1 MSVVLAAAAPMAAEP
16 VEQAVQHYSRMR
28 LIPAVPAEV
37 AARAA
42 LLVSSASAT
51 LVARSARH
59 RVSALLLVFAAV
71 AAEAA
76 SECAAAAAL
85 GLALEPIEQAVQHY
99 SRTWPIAAVAAEAA
113 TRASATVAV
122 LVVSCGWALAPQ
134 RL

>member
-1 MSVVLAAAAPMAAEP
+1 MSVVLAAAAPVAAEP
-16 VEQAVQHYSRMR
+16 VEQAVQHYSRTR

-59 RVSALLLVFAAV
+59 RLSALLLVFAAV
-71 AAEAA
+71 AAKAA
-76 SECAAAAAL
+76 SECAAAEAGAVAAV
-85 GLALEPIEQAVQHY
+85 PVEQAVQHY
-99 SRTWPIAAVAAEAA
+99 SRTWLIAAVAAEVAA
-113 TRASATVAV
+113 RASATLALLV
-122 LVVSCGWALAPQ
+122 LSRGQALTPQ

>member
-1 MSVVLAAAAPMAAEP
+1 MAAVP
-16 VEQAVQHYSRMR
+16 VEQAVQHYSRTR

-59 RVSALLLVFAAV
+59 RLSALLLVFAAV

-76 SECAAAAAL
+76 SECAAAEAGAVAAV
-85 GLALEPIEQAVQHY
+85 PVEQAVQHY
-99 SRTWPIAAVAAEAA
+99 SRTWLIAAVAAEVAA
-113 TRASATVAV
+113 RASATLALLV
-122 LVVSCGWALAPQ
+122 LSRGQALTPQ